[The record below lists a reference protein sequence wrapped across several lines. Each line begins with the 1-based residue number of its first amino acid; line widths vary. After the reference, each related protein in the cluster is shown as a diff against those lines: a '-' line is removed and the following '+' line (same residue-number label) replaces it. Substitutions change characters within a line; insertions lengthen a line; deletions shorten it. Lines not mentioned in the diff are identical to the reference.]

1 MTEPS
6 DVIRLYLDDDKE
18 PFKTARPPLRFQ
30 FSTLH
35 LADGPHRLRVEAH
48 NGLAGESIKEIPF
61 HVRNGV
67 AITITGLEPGQ
78 EIAGQVGVI
87 VNAYAGNTEI
97 DFEPS
102 RAETPAPIPTW
113 AWLIFLAIVAW
124 TMFYLLNPTLKAEQ
138 PATAGIS
145 PHVGERVYLDVC
157 AKCHQESGLGA
168 PGVGPLP
175 LKDSDAVLETEPLSL
190 IAFVAAGPI
199 PEGAAASKA
208 GKSRSRVRMPAF
220 GPPRLEVNDF
230 VASLN
235 HIRSHWGNQA
245 PLLDPQSKRGPAE
258 IRAFDAELT
267 KALQNKDAAK
277 IASLYSSSQ
286 DVRLVRNGPDKIDV
300 SSNESVTKSVKDWL
314 DSVQYVNSV
323 TVVDAAYHVFE
334 GANMVYAHGHVSM
347 NVVPRD
353 APSARDFTGQFIR
366 VYVNELLTDENG
378 NPVSCAPDKPP
389 PRRWRLAFDY
399 ATTPMPIGC
408 EPGGPGSDGPT
419 CPPNE
424 VGRIDFARVV
434 EILDKIGEKAPKA
447 QHGNFWELPYD
458 DFVGLKFPYTQIP
471 NGEIK
476 LINLDRAAG
485 ITGVDT
491 NLVRALTDGKN
502 IRVTVPGQPVRLVDI
517 PRMPKGAKGLSPNDL
532 GRIISW
538 LDAGM
543 PKKLELEPGAP
554 ATPRPPRDPVV
565 VINGMNGEAPAPAL
579 PVPGPGMEPAMEPAP
594 GMEPAPTPGT
604 PAADWREDDLDYAGL
619 VAIFKATSK
628 KASGSPHAVFW
639 LDPNDKSKDRAYD
652 EFMKVEFNL
661 QTRDGKVVLLE
672 RGNSARSNLVRAFR
686 GEKLLV
692 ILPNG
697 KEEEWAWDK
706 VMPPGSKKPTDTQI
720 ELMARWIDHGCPEH
734 KPGK

>member
-1 MTEPS
+1 MTEPT

-124 TMFYLLNPTLKAEQ
+124 TMFYLLNPTLRNEQ

-145 PHVGERVYLDVC
+145 AHAGERVYVDVC

-190 IAFVAAGPI
+190 ISFVAAGPI
-199 PEGAAASKA
+199 PEGAASGRA
-208 GKSRSRVRMPAF
+208 GKTRSRIRMPAF
-220 GPPRLEVNDF
+220 GPPRLELNDF

-258 IRAFDAELT
+258 IRAFDADLT
-267 KALQNKDAAK
+267 KAFQSKDAAK
-277 IASLYSSSQ
+277 IASLYSISQ
-286 DVRLVRNGPDKIDV
+286 DVRLVRAGPDKIDV
-300 SSNESVTKSVKDWL
+300 STNESVTKSLRDWL
-314 DSVQYVNSV
+314 DSVQFVNSV

-334 GANMVYAHGHVSM
+334 GGNMVYAHGHVSM
-347 NVVPRD
+347 NVVPRN
-353 APSARDFTGQFIR
+353 APAARDFPGQFIR

-378 NPVSCAPDKPP
+378 NLVTCAPDKPP

-408 EPGGPGSDGPT
+408 EPGTPGSEGPT
-419 CPPNE
+419 CPPTE

-434 EILDKIGEKAPKA
+434 EILEKIGEKAPKA
-447 QHGNFWELPYD
+447 AHGNFWELSYE
-458 DFVGLKFPYTQIP
+458 DFIALKFPYPPIP
-471 NGEIK
+471 NGEIR
-476 LINLDRAAG
+476 LINLDKAAG

-491 NLVRALTDGKN
+491 NFIRALQDGKG
-502 IRVTVPGQPVRLVDI
+502 IRVTVPGQPPRLQDI
-517 PRMPKGAKGLSPNDL
+517 PRMPKGSKALSPNDI
-532 GRIISW
+532 GRLISW

-543 PKKLELEPGAP
+543 PKTLDGGT
-554 ATPRPPRDPVV
+554 TPPPVV
-565 VINGMNGEAPAPAL
+565 PPPA
-579 PVPGPGMEPAMEPAP
+579 MEPAMEPAMAPAPTPAMEPAMQPTPTP
-594 GMEPAPTPGT
+594 GMEPAMAGAPAAPT
-604 PAADWREDDLDYAGL
+604 ADWRDDDLDYAGL
-619 VAIFKATSK
+619 IAIFKFVSK
-628 KASGSPHAVFW
+628 KASGSPHGVFW
-639 LDPNDKSKDRAYD
+639 LDPNDKSKDRDYKD
-652 EFMKVEFNL
+652 FVKVEFNL

-672 RGNSARSNLVRAFR
+672 PGNSARSNLVRSFR

-692 ILPNG
+692 VVNG

-706 VMPPGSKKPTDTQI
+706 VMPPGTKKPTDTQI
-720 ELMARWIDHGCPEH
+720 ELIARWIDHGCPET
-734 KPGK
+734 KPAK